1 MLHDCLIHAGSTV
14 HLKIM
19 HLICQIHLT
28 HTCMFNIIYIA
39 LTLYCSLDYDE
50 SCPFLIKHKSILHVY
65 KSCLLSLCWFYR
77 VVTTR
82 GSSSPI
88 SRGSMTTPV
97 RRPASCGGVSSPS
110 TAWVRPRHT
119 VTTTSSVGR
128 LSSSPLTLTETVSC
142 FSSSFWLLHIQ
153 WNIHP
158 RVIFALFT
166 CIVSG
171 WIKDSATF

>member
-1 MLHDCLIHAGSTV
+1 
-14 HLKIM
+14 
-19 HLICQIHLT
+19 
-28 HTCMFNIIYIA
+28 MFIIIYIA

-65 KSCLLSLCWFYR
+65 KSVFVLQSGDYQRIEQSFFPYYEKSCLLSLCLFYR

-97 RRPASCGGVSSPS
+97 HRPASCGGVSSPS

-128 LSSSPLTLTETVSC
+128 LSSSPRTLTETVSC
-142 FSSSFWLLHIQ
+142 FFQFILITAYTVKYSPSCYFCPFHLHCQ
-153 WNIHP
+153 WVN
-158 RVIFALFT
+158 L
-166 CIVSG
+166 
-171 WIKDSATF
+171 